1 MADTFAAPSGH
12 GQVQVY
18 FTTNATDIELP
29 EEKRQLRVP
38 TGLSNLYKSIA
49 KCLT

>member
-1 MADTFAAPSGH
+1 MDTAMEEIMAPSTGH

-18 FTTNATDIELP
+18 FTTNSEDIELP

-38 TGLSNLYKSIA
+38 TGM
-49 KCLT
+49 